1 MASLSGERD
10 LLNKVLESLPKE
22 IEILGPMPVA
32 TKSAGMDDWRAL
44 IRYEYSQGA
53 DLAATLK
60 AQVLLATAGSKR
72 VSVKSGRAQR
82 PIQTKMDT
90 VI

>member
-10 LLNKVLESLPKE
+10 LLAKVLEALPAD
-22 IEILGPMPVA
+22 IEVLGPMPLA
-32 TKSAGMDDWRAL
+32 TKNAAVDDWRAL

-53 DLAATLK
+53 HLAATLK

-72 VSVKSGRAQR
+72 VSAKSGRAQR
-82 PIQTKMDT
+82 PIQIKMDT